1 MDYFLIVGLTTVIT
15 YSIIKVMAIRSN
27 KMFGKVL
34 YRQSDIHNVLNKVY
48 PLKQPKAEKKEKSYC
63 NFRDNSLDTV
73 RVIISD
79 DKAYWIFNNIFY
91 IAQTDDGDVLPET
104 AEPINTSNLSKE
116 EVGKMLSILDSLIG
130 GGSNDSGGSR
140 K

>member
-1 MDYFLIVGLTTVIT
+1 MEYIIVVGLTTIAT
-15 YSIIKVMAIRSN
+15 YSIIKVMARKSN

-34 YRQSDIHNVLNKVY
+34 YRQSDMHNVLNKVY
-48 PLKQPKAEKKEKSYC
+48 PLKQPRIEKKEKSYC
-63 NFRDNSLDTV
+63 KFKDSSLDTV

-116 EVGKMLSILDSLIG
+116 EMSKMLSILDSLIS
-130 GGSNDSGGSR
+130 GGSNDSGGSG

>member
-1 MDYFLIVGLTTVIT
+1 
-15 YSIIKVMAIRSN
+15 MAIRSN